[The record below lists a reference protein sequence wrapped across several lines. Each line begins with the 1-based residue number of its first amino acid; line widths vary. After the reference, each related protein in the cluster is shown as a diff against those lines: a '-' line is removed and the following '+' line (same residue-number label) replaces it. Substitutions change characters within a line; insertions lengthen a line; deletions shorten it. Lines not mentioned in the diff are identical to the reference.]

1 MSQIKN
7 FNAGKLWDENFSAP
21 HIFQRLPDKFGG
33 LGQSN
38 AEPGHIFVSNSQGA
52 GFFLFEKQGNNT
64 ATGAEDI
71 AVAGDGKEG
80 FLLSGVDV
88 ALDK

>member
-7 FNAGKLWDENFSAP
+7 FNAGEFGDENFAAL
-21 HIFQRLPDKFGG
+21 HIFQRLLDKFGG
-33 LGQSN
+33 LRQSN
-38 AEPGHIFVSNSQGA
+38 PEPGHIFMSNSQDA
-52 GFFLFEKQGNNT
+52 GGFLFEKQGNNT
-64 ATGAEDI
+64 AAGTKDV
-71 AVAGDGKEG
+71 AVTGDGKEV